1 VNERAPAHSDP
12 LPVVSVIIVHYRSP
26 DLLAHCLERL
36 AAAGIGLPGETIVVD
51 NAPRDDA
58 ATRIAARYGA
68 RAIVN
73 ERNVGYGPAINQGL
87 AAARGRYFLILNP
100 DVEVQP
106 GSVESLAAYLES
118 RPAVGI
124 CAPKLLN
131 PDGSL
136 QYSARTFYTL
146 WTILLRRTFL
156 GKLFPRARALREHL
170 MLDWDHNDERDV
182 DWVIGGAILVR
193 RAAVED
199 VGGMDERFF
208 LYFEDV
214 DWCSRMHRRGWRVV
228 YVPQAEMIHA
238 HQRASARG
246 FLSRGQRVHIESAL
260 RFYEKWSAVL
270 YLWKRKSTELRA
282 VATFVSDLIWLSAAF
297 LAAYLTR
304 YLLGFVIPAWSA
316 EKPVLALGVYARFV
330 LFADLVAVGTFYF
343 LGLYRGDVWRN
354 RWREFVQLA
363 KGIMITSLVVMAST
377 FLFTTRPLSRFTV
390 LLFFPFGLVLVGL
403 ARELLRRV
411 VAGAHERRIHLRR
424 LAIFAARPQIDTLA
438 HRFATYGT
446 FGFEPI
452 YVAHDDE
459 RLHPREGDV
468 DPVQRRIELIEN
480 ERIAQAVVFETT
492 DDRELVDRLVPRLLA
507 AGVPVSYVPRVEALL
522 LEAHRL
528 GDFMGFGAVALG
540 GAPAAVRSWI
550 KRALDGVIASL
561 LLLVGLPLHLVQLLI
576 LGAQPG
582 RRMALVGRRGRVFEL
597 RAYRE
602 NRGLV
607 RVLPPL
613 RFYPALLNIAAGDL
627 SFVGI
632 APLRVEEWERV
643 DTAYRLNP
651 PDAPVGLVAEPAGAA
666 RYLAPVPAPEV
677 VQNGVGEDAGA
688 IAAARD
694 MEERVIRNRR
704 YLLSWSLGGDLRLL
718 LSAPQERKKT
728 EGGAA

>member
-1 VNERAPAHSDP
+1 MNERAPADTGSP
-12 LPVVSVIIVHYRSP
+12 PVLSIIIVHFRSP
-26 DLLAHCLERL
+26 DLLAHCLGRI
-36 AAAGIGLPGETIVVD
+36 AAARIALAHETIVVD
-51 NAPRDDA
+51 NAPLDDA
-58 ATRIAARYGA
+58 ATRIAAQHGA
-68 RAIVN
+68 RALVN
-73 ERNVGYGPAINQGL
+73 ERNVGYGPAVNQGM

-100 DVEVQP
+100 DVEVRA
-106 GSVESLAAYLES
+106 GSVETLVAYQEA

-124 CAPKLLN
+124 CGPKLLN
-131 PDGSL
+131 PDGTL

-146 WTILLRRTFL
+146 WTILLRRTLL
-156 GKLFPRARALREHL
+156 GRLFPRARALREHL
-170 MLDWDHNDERDV
+170 LADWDHNDERDV

-193 RAAVED
+193 RAAVDD

-282 VATFVSDLIWLSAAF
+282 LGTLVSDLIWLSAAF

-304 YLLGFVIPAWSA
+304 YALGFVIPAWA
-316 EKPVLALGVYARFV
+316 DQKPVLALGVYGRFV
-330 LFADLVAVGTFYF
+330 VFADLVAVGTFYF

-377 FLFTTRPLSRFTV
+377 FLFTTRPMSRFTV

-411 VAGAHERRIHLRR
+411 VAGARERRIHLRR
-424 LAIFAARPQIDTLA
+424 LAVFAASPQIAALA
-438 HRFATYGT
+438 RRFAAYGT

-459 RLHPREGDV
+459 RLHPRAGAG
-468 DPVQRRIELIEN
+468 DPVERRIALIEN
-480 ERIAQAVVFETT
+480 ERIAQAVVFETIA
-492 DDRELVDRLVPRLLA
+492 DRELVDRLVPRLLA
-507 AGVPVSYVPRVEALL
+507 AGVPVSYVPRAEALL

-528 GDFMGFGAVALG
+528 GDFMGFGAVTLG
-540 GAPAAVRSWI
+540 GAPAPVRSWL
-550 KRALDGVIASL
+550 KRGLDLLFASL
-561 LLLVGLPLHLVQLLI
+561 LLLLGLPLHLGQILI
-576 LGAQPG
+576 LGPRPL
-582 RRMALVGRRGRVFEL
+582 RRIALVGRRGRVFAL

-602 NRGLV
+602 TRGLV
-607 RVLPPL
+607 RGLPLL
-613 RFYPALLNIAAGDL
+613 RFYPALLNIVAGDL
-627 SFVGI
+627 SFIGI
-632 APLRVEEWERV
+632 APLRAEEWDRAEA
-643 DTAYRLNP
+643 AYRLNP
-651 PDAPVGLVAEPAGAA
+651 PDAPVGLAAEPAGAA
-666 RYLAPVPAPEV
+666 RCLDPIRAG
-677 VQNGVGEDAGA
+677 GVCAEGGQDDAGP
-688 IAAARD
+688 ARATGD
-694 MEERVIRNRR
+694 LEERVARNRR
-704 YLLSWSLGGDLRLL
+704 YLLSWSLGGDLRIL
-718 LSAPQERKKT
+718 LSAAADRKKT
-728 EGGAA
+728 EGGTT